1 MYFCIGCFVLS
12 CASFFFLPLRR
23 AGVLRKCL
31 LKTIP
36 ALKSCHSNAWLNG
49 RTHSLP
55 KVFALIFGAVC
66 LKARGVLELRVH
78 AKRGLKSCPLES
90 PAHPQHTRFLQFQRA
105 STTPPQPHPGPP
117 PPPYHI
123 IQQRNLY
130 SKSFKVFY
138 LQIFFPS
145 PAVTNEVLG

>member
-1 MYFCIGCFVLS
+1 MYFCIWVL
-12 CASFFFLPLRR
+12 CAFMCEFFFFFLPLRR

-55 KVFALIFGAVC
+55 KVFALIFGTVC

-78 AKRGLKSCPLES
+78 AKCGLKSCPLES
-90 PAHPQHTRFLQFQRA
+90 PAHPQHTRFCSSNELPPYP
-105 STTPPQPHPGPP
+105 TPSHPGSPNTSP
-117 PPPYHI
+117 SHNPTE
-123 IQQRNLY
+123 
-130 SKSFKVFY
+130 KSLFKEFQGVLFH
-138 LQIFFPS
+138 FFPS
-145 PAVTNEVLG
+145 GH

>member
-105 STTPPQPHPGPP
+105 STTPPTPP
-117 PPPYHI
+117 RSPTTSLSHNPTE
-123 IQQRNLY
+123 
-130 SKSFKVFY
+130 KSLFKEFQGVLFAK
-138 LQIFFPS
+138 FFPFS
-145 PAVTNEVLG
+145 SGH